1 MISSH
6 SQFGSEDEFS
16 EEGDGEDSDEDE
28 EAGDSEAEE
37 SAPKGGK
44 RKAGAEPKA
53 DAKGKGKATAPA
65 KKPRRSEFS
74 LFPFPEILSRDEKLT
89 SHALLQRDLAS
100 KSNTNKRQS
109 LSRRLKWM
117 LGREEAGFRMLYF
130 TDFLL
135 LPSDLS
141 SSLLRNNSSLS
152 HYAIFLLQSNGI
164 CFALPHTLRRF
175 GIGSRSPLMGF
186 HRFLLL
192 FYYLTRHDLDG
203 NDEAIHCVST
213 RD

>member
-1 MISSH
+1 MSLISSH

-16 EEGDGEDSDEDE
+16 EEGDEEDSDEDE

-74 LFPFPEILSRDEKLT
+74 LFSSPENLSRDEKLT
-89 SHALLQRDLAS
+89 SHALSQRDLAS

-109 LSRRLKWM
+109 LCRRLKWM

-135 LPSDLS
+135 LPSDLVCSYTQYSIALVLCNLPS
-141 SSLLRNNSSLS
+141 SEQRNLFRPPPHLATLRNRIPFPAFGSST
-152 HYAIFLLQSNGI
+152 
-164 CFALPHTLRRF
+164 P
-175 GIGSRSPLMGF
+175 
-186 HRFLLL
+186 
-192 FYYLTRHDLDG
+192 FYYLTP
-203 NDEAIHCVST
+203 T
-213 RD
+213 